1 MSNKEL
7 DLEMMKLGR
16 DDDIEFDCY
25 GNISVGDVGSND
37 DIVGGDDGSN
47 DDIVGD
53 DGCEDD
59 VVGDGGGAA
68 LGSSS
73 LLVKSPPH
81 SIGTLTAHHS
91 PGCATHT
98 YIGAWGGFSSCLRGR
113 AGHAVHHHEGCK
125 LLQRGSVLVL
135 GKLTTK
141 LRIDCRRPAGAAP
154 TVRAGRSEEK
164 IARRKLHQPLGLGP
178 AGLYQTNHMIF

>member
-1 MSNKEL
+1 MMTSNL
-7 DLEMMKLGR
+7 IFGG
-16 DDDIEFDCY
+16 Y
-25 GNISVGDVGSND
+25 GNISFGDVDSND
-37 DIVGGDDGSN
+37 DIVGGDDGC
-47 DDIVGD
+47 D
-53 DGCEDD
+53 DD

-73 LLVKSPPH
+73 LLVKSPLH

-113 AGHAVHHHEGCK
+113 AGHAVHHHHHHEGWK
-125 LLQRGSVLVL
+125 LWTSSVLVL

-154 TVRAGRSEEK
+154 AVRAGRSEEK

-178 AGLYQTNHMIF
+178 AGLYQTDHMIF

>member
-37 DIVGGDDGSN
+37 DIVGGDDGC
-47 DDIVGD
+47 D
-53 DGCEDD
+53 DD

-113 AGHAVHHHEGCK
+113 AGHAVHHHHHEHHEGWK
-125 LLQRGSVLVL
+125 LWTSSVLVL

>member
-1 MSNKEL
+1 MMTSNL
-7 DLEMMKLGR
+7 IFGG
-16 DDDIEFDCY
+16 Y
-25 GNISVGDVGSND
+25 GNISFGDVCSND
-37 DIVGGDDGSN
+37 DITGGDDGS
-47 DDIVGD
+47 D
-53 DGCEDD
+53 DD

-113 AGHAVHHHEGCK
+113 AGHAVHHHHHHHHREGWTSSYNEDPSWC
-125 LLQRGSVLVL
+125 S
-135 GKLTTK
+135 
-141 LRIDCRRPAGAAP
+141 A
-154 TVRAGRSEEK
+154 
-164 IARRKLHQPLGLGP
+164 
-178 AGLYQTNHMIF
+178 N

>member
-1 MSNKEL
+1 MTETVL
-7 DLEMMKLGR
+7 V
-16 DDDIEFDCY
+16 
-25 GNISVGDVGSND
+25 VGDGN
-37 DIVGGDDGSN
+37 GGNNGGAGDDGDGSVT
-47 DDIVGD
+47 DGGGGDID
-53 DGCEDD
+53 
-59 VVGDGGGAA
+59 VGDGGGGA

-73 LLVKSPPH
+73 LLVKSPLH

-113 AGHAVHHHEGCK
+113 AGHAVHHHHHHEGWK
-125 LLQRGSVLVL
+125 LWTSSVLVL

-154 TVRAGRSEEK
+154 AVRAGRSEEK

-178 AGLYQTNHMIF
+178 AGLYQTNHKTI